1 MHPAVHRTTLRPEV
15 LPNPIQVSCLRKQL
29 LENSISWLMFGTG
42 LAYLGRISY
51 MISLTRPTVGL
62 VKARWVYTVDT
73 GPTWNLS
80 VVGHGAYR
88 SRHHLEVFFGWKRF
102 QLAEGGSGWP

>member
-1 MHPAVHRTTLRPEV
+1 
-15 LPNPIQVSCLRKQL
+15 
-29 LENSISWLMFGTG
+29 MFGTG
-42 LAYLGRISY
+42 LVYLGRISY
-51 MISLTRPTVGL
+51 MISLTRPTVGP

-80 VVGHGAYR
+80 MVGHGAYR
-88 SRHHLEVFFGWKRF
+88 SSHHLEVFFGWKRF